1 MPIVTFLP
9 TGATVEATPGESLLE
24 VALRGEVVVP
34 TSCGGKASCRLC
46 VVKLPSGQENS
57 VSGMEFLEQS
67 AMGNVFFITRER
79 LACQTRVLRDC
90 TVEVPEP
97 STPVAKKTFRPPRPG
112 RR

>member
-9 TGATVEATPGESLLE
+9 SGATVEATAGESLLE
-24 VALRGEVVVP
+24 VALRGEVAVP

-46 VVKLPSGQENS
+46 ILRLPLGQERALS
-57 VSGMEFLEQS
+57 SMEFLEQS

-79 LACQTRVLRDC
+79 LACQTRVLTDC

-97 STPVAKKTFRPPRPG
+97 STPVAKKAFRPPRPG